1 MINFTFL
8 NFFRI
13 NENKAWQQLLVLAF
27 LLNSLDGFSQVNHSL
42 NKGDN
47 YSTDKKPYKVV
58 SFGEKIFFGNIE
70 NTANW
75 TVTSTR
81 GSLVANLIGNQ
92 INEFIFEEPGFYE
105 IRFFES
111 IKKNTDGCNHS
122 LFPEKMGVKVNTVKM
137 IFDFSKI
144 EFSKKIE
151 KGISCD
157 DITVTVPVNIFL
169 KENIQVKC
177 NSPSLVVS
185 GVSAEIKAKPI
196 VPDIILR
203 NGIQFLKYQLS
214 GIVSKETYLMFD
226 FIDFNNQAQTYNLL
240 EIVN

>member
-8 NFFRI
+8 IFFRI
-13 NENKAWQQLLVLAF
+13 NKNKAWQQLLVLM
-27 LLNSLDGFSQVNHSL
+27 LLNSFGSFSQVNHSL
-42 NKGDN
+42 NTDN
-47 YSTDKKPYKVV
+47 IHSTDKKPYKVV

-70 NTANW
+70 NTAKW
-75 TVTSTR
+75 TVTNAR
-81 GSLVANLIGNQ
+81 GSLLANLIGNQ

-111 IKKNTDGCNHS
+111 IKKSNDGCNHS
-122 LFPEKMGVKVNTVKM
+122 LFPEKMGVRVNTVKM

-169 KENIQVKC
+169 KENAQVKC

-185 GVSAEIKAKPI
+185 GVSAEIKAKPV